1 MTGPLDCAYELYNIR
16 DGEHGLKPLARFGPS
31 AKPLEGTPEA
41 VAREAREVFAKARGE
56 DGARKRAN
64 AQRIGEE
71 LKRGWHMDGPFTKE
85 VNKLLTHAT
94 SPVEVEQK

>member
-1 MTGPLDCAYELYNIR
+1 MTGPLDVAYELYNIR

-31 AKPLEGTPEA
+31 AKSLEGTPEA
-41 VAREAREVFAKARGE
+41 VAAEAREIFVKARSE

-71 LKRGWHMDGPFTKE
+71 LKRGWDMDGAFTKE

-94 SPVEVEQK
+94 SPVSV